1 MYRIA
6 QCAATRLSCS
16 IGFSAEKS
24 VGHQHIKQPG
34 VCEASTTVDSAYVQ
48 GLRTSMFLP
57 ANLRVSVTATLP
69 LLAADVAE
77 AAAFAAA
84 IAAAAADTAAF
95 GSGT

>member
-1 MYRIA
+1 
-6 QCAATRLSCS
+6 
-16 IGFSAEKS
+16 
-24 VGHQHIKQPG
+24 
-34 VCEASTTVDSAYVQ
+34 
-48 GLRTSMFLP
+48 MFLP